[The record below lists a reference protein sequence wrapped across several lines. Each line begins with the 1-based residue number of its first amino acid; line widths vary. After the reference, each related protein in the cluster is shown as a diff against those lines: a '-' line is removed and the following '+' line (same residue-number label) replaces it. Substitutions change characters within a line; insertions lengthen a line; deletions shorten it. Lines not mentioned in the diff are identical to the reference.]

1 MAAQAMKLRIASP
14 GHAVF
19 AAALILV
26 GIVGFIKGDLTS
38 VWDGVPSSWPV
49 VRAPLGYF
57 CALVSVGVGIG
68 LVWQRTATLAAR
80 VLFGYLVL
88 WMAVFK
94 LRFIVI
100 APLNE
105 IVYQTNGVTAIYV
118 AAAWVLYSW
127 FAGDWDRQHLAFVTS
142 DKGVR
147 IARLLYGLALIGL
160 GFSHFAFL
168 KNTYTLVPAWL
179 PWHVGWAYF
188 TGATYLAA
196 AAGILLGVF
205 PRLATLLVTL
215 QIAGFT
221 LLVWPPLALAGT
233 ITAFQWNEFLAS
245 TAITAASWVVADS
258 YRGMPW
264 LAVRGRE

>member
-1 MAAQAMKLRIASP
+1 MKLRIASP

-19 AAALILV
+19 AAAMILV
-26 GIVGFIKGDLTS
+26 GVVGLIKGDLTS

-49 VRAPLGYF
+49 RVPLGYL
-57 CALVSVGVGIG
+57 CGVVSLACGIG
-68 LVWQRTATLAAR
+68 LLWQRSATLAAR

-105 IVYQTNGVTAIYV
+105 IVYQTNGVTAVYV
-118 AAAWVLYSW
+118 GAAWVLYVW

-142 DKGVR
+142 DRGVR
-147 IARLLYGLALIGL
+147 IARVMYGLALIGF

-168 KNTYTLVPAWL
+168 KNTYTLVPDWL

-188 TGATYLAA
+188 TGIAYLAGA
-196 AAGILLGVF
+196 VGILSGVC
-205 PRLATLLVTL
+205 PRLATVLATL

-221 LLVWPPLALAGT
+221 VLVWPPLVLAGT
-233 ITAFQWNEFLAS
+233 ITAFQWNEFLS
-245 TAITAASWVVADS
+245 SIAITAASWVVADS

-264 LAVRGRE
+264 VSTTIIRRVLAR